1 MAAPAAVHFWELP
14 EKGVLMVFRVGVTL
28 AVLVALMAVGPVA
41 LADPENGEPDVD
53 AVEPEN
59 GEPEWVVTPTG
70 LKYAD
75 IKVGEGAEARAGRTV
90 QVHYVGRLEDGTVFD
105 SSRARNAL
113 FSFRLG
119 EGRVI
124 KGWEEGINGM
134 KVGGQRTLII
144 PPHLAYG
151 RQGAGGV
158 IPPDATLTFEV
169 ELFGVR

>member
-1 MAAPAAVHFWELP
+1 MMRTTAVA
-14 EKGVLMVFRVGVTL
+14 L
-28 AVLVALMAVGPVA
+28 AVLAAALVAWPATA
-41 LADPENGEPDVD
+41 AEPENGD
-53 AVEPEN
+53 PEN
-59 GEPEWVVTPTG
+59 GEPEWVVTATG

-75 IKVGEGAEARAGRTV
+75 IKVGDGTEARAGRMV

-105 SSRARNAL
+105 SSRSRNAL

-124 KGWEEGINGM
+124 KGWEEGVNGM

-144 PPHLAYG
+144 PPQLAYG

-158 IPPDATLTFEV
+158 IPPNATLTFEI
-169 ELFGVR
+169 ELFSVQ